1 MNGLDRCLVSFVP
14 VPFIGSSGG
23 GIAQVVHRSAVEQ
36 VVTLTAG
43 VTVCDCLRPKKGPVL
58 IFIQDISCQ
67 NANFAHCV
75 ARMKILC
82 AVFNSE
88 ILCSHICEN
97 PRIRTGPFFGR
108 K

>member
-43 VTVCDCLRPKKGPVL
+43 VTVFPDHTHLL
-58 IFIQDISCQ
+58 FMQYATI
-67 NANFAHCV
+67 H
-75 ARMKILC
+75 
-82 AVFNSE
+82 
-88 ILCSHICEN
+88 
-97 PRIRTGPFFGR
+97 
-108 K
+108 

>member
-43 VTVCDCLRPKKGPVL
+43 VTVEQHY
-58 IFIQDISCQ
+58 FH
-67 NANFAHCV
+67 F
-75 ARMKILC
+75 M
-82 AVFNSE
+82 
-88 ILCSHICEN
+88 
-97 PRIRTGPFFGR
+97 
-108 K
+108 

>member
-43 VTVCDCLRPKKGPVL
+43 VTVGLWFVILVFPGH
-58 IFIQDISCQ
+58 
-67 NANFAHCV
+67 AN
-75 ARMKILC
+75 
-82 AVFNSE
+82 
-88 ILCSHICEN
+88 
-97 PRIRTGPFFGR
+97 
-108 K
+108 

>member
-43 VTVCDCLRPKKGPVL
+43 VTVECLTRTEGPRFRASPASL
-58 IFIQDISCQ
+58 
-67 NANFAHCV
+67 
-75 ARMKILC
+75 R
-82 AVFNSE
+82 
-88 ILCSHICEN
+88 
-97 PRIRTGPFFGR
+97 
-108 K
+108 